1 MTQTVDDLGGRVEEL
16 RTALEQ
22 VEALATSIL
31 DQHISND
38 LMVFL
43 VSRIYAA
50 AGPALRKEKDRED
63 RADEDR
69 RERNAEDALKHGSE
83 PCVAEGA

>member
-31 DQHISND
+31 DQHMSND

-43 VSRIYAA
+43 VSRIYDAT
-50 AGPALRKEKDRED
+50 GPALRKEKD